1 MGEML
6 NTVFK
11 SNIKMI
17 RNFANT
23 PKIFIDENTKLVV
36 QGLTGGQGTFHATKS
51 IE

>member
-1 MGEML
+1 ML

-17 RNFANT
+17 RNFAT

-36 QGLTGGQGTFHATKS
+36 QGITGGQGTFHTTKS